1 MREPIS
7 GILLMCFGFGLL
19 RAGWSG
25 DYQAWVNMHQVTVF
39 CVAGVVIILGV
50 LTFRRSCTTCS
61 ADGGCCGGHG
71 ERRITPW
78 ALVLIVAVIAGLTPA
93 ALNPGS
99 VRVANA
105 AVATTSGAP
114 ASWPELPGGTPELS
128 LREVVARSATPADGR
143 IQGHRVRI
151 VGQLHSSGEAMML
164 SRVSVTC
171 CAADARSYSVE
182 LHDSLSKLR
191 AVEDGQWVIATV
203 TLLPGSGTRDRDW
216 VPRVAIA
223 EIEKRTDAG
232 YDTSNL
238 I

>member
-1 MREPIS
+1 
-7 GILLMCFGFGLL
+7 MCLGVGLV

-25 DYQAWVNMHQVTVF
+25 DYQAWVNMHKVTIF
-39 CVAGVVIILGV
+39 GVAGVVIVLGV
-50 LTFRRSCTTCS
+50 LTLRRTSTACS

-71 ERRITPW
+71 EQRITPW

-93 ALNPGS
+93 ALSPGS

-114 ASWPELPGGTPELS
+114 SSWPALPGGVPELS

-143 IQGHRVRI
+143 IQGHKVRL
-151 VGQLHSSGEAMML
+151 VGQLHSNGQTMML

-182 LHDSLSKLR
+182 LHDPLSKLSG
-191 AVEDGQWVIATV
+191 VEAGDWVTTTV
-203 TLLPGSGTRDRDW
+203 TLLPGSGTKDRAW
-216 VPRVAIA
+216 IPRVAIA
-223 EIEKRTDAG
+223 DVEKRADAG